1 MILSD
6 KQIQEARESRDL
18 EIIDFKES
26 CLQGASYD
34 LRIGSEIL
42 KSGDEHVTD
51 LKKTG
56 SFTIPHGDFA
66 ILTTL
71 ERIKCSNSIA
81 GRIGVKSYYTR
92 KGLVFLSGLQIDPG
106 FDGVL
111 ALGVYN
117 AAPRKMTIEYGDP
130 FCSVE
135 FHRLSVPAEI
145 SYDTDSD
152 LHAGHLPRADKEYL
166 RNLETETL
174 TDLSNAVRELTKDV
188 GSMQE
193 NMKRYII
200 PMLVGL
206 YIVIFGLFLTQL
218 VLG

>member
-6 KQIQEARESRDL
+6 KEIQKARASGDL
-18 EIIDFKES
+18 EIIEFEES

-34 LRIGSEIL
+34 LRIGSEAL
-42 KSGDEHVTD
+42 KSGDEQVTD
-51 LKKTG
+51 MKKIG
-56 SFTIPHGDFA
+56 SFTIPPGDFA

-71 ERIKCSNSIA
+71 ERIKCSNIIA
-81 GRIGVKSYYTR
+81 GRIGVRSYYTR

-111 ALGVYN
+111 VLGVYN

-135 FHRLSVPAEI
+135 FHKLSEPVEI
-145 SYDTDSD
+145 LYDTDPD
-152 LHAGHLPRADKEYL
+152 LHAGHLPRADKDYL
-166 RNLETETL
+166 RNLEAETL
-174 TDLSNAVRELTKDV
+174 TELSNAVRELTKDI

-193 NMKRYII
+193 NMKRYMGFRVII
-200 PMLVGL
+200 
-206 YIVIFGLFLTQL
+206 YK
-218 VLG
+218 